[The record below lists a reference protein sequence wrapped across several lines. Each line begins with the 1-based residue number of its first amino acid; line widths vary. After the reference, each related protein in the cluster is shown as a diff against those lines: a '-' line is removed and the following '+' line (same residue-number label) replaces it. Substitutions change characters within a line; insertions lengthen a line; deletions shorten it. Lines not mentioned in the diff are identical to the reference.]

1 MDNNLQNYNLGFLDL
16 IISEDKEN
24 SKDHSGKYFGAV
36 LITDSTGVP
45 LEFRCTHPIKPS
57 LVQKQ
62 LYGKMLLPYISVTLC
77 GLPLLNTLNIKP
89 SLLIVK
95 KDWFL
100 EIREKS
106 DIPIVFIK
114 TSGEISGEISGELLD
129 FQSTATADSADMLLS
144 EIIDDRVGE
153 LKPIN
158 LYVKNKYKEDIGN
171 NIEKLKKIFYKI
183 DPLEPFDRILKAL
196 EMISTQD
203 ERFR

>member
-114 TSGEISGEISGELLD
+114 TSGELLD
-129 FQSTATADSADMLLS
+129 FQSTTDSTDMLFS
-144 EIIDDRVGE
+144 EIIDDRVGK

>member
-1 MDNNLQNYNLGFLDL
+1 MNNNLQNYILGFLDL
-16 IISEDKEN
+16 VISEDKEN

-62 LYGKMLLPYISVTLC
+62 LYGKMLLPYVSVTLC
-77 GLPLLNTLNIKP
+77 GLPLLNSLNIKP

-95 KDWFL
+95 KDCFL

-114 TSGEISGEISGELLD
+114 TSGELLD
-129 FQSTATADSADMLLS
+129 FQSTTDSTDMLFS
-144 EIIDDRVGE
+144 EIIDDRMGK

-158 LYVKNKYKEDIGN
+158 IYVKNKYKEDIRN
-171 NIEKLKKIFYKI
+171 NIENLKNIFYKI

-196 EMISTQD
+196 DMISTQD

>member
-1 MDNNLQNYNLGFLDL
+1 MDNNLQNFNLGFLDL

-24 SKDHSGKYFGAV
+24 SKDRSDKYFGAV

-106 DIPIVFIK
+106 DIPVVFIK
-114 TSGEISGEISGELLD
+114 TSGETSGELLD
-129 FQSTATADSADMLLS
+129 FQSTATAGSADMLLS

-158 LYVKNKYKEDIGN
+158 LYVKNKYKEDIRN
-171 NIEKLKKIFYKI
+171 NIENLKNIFYKI

>member
-1 MDNNLQNYNLGFLDL
+1 MDNNLQSYNLGFLDL

-24 SKDHSGKYFGAV
+24 SKDRSEKYFGAV

-45 LEFRCTHPIKPS
+45 LEFRCTHPIKPGI
-57 LVQKQ
+57 VQKQ
-62 LYGKMLLPYISVTLC
+62 LYGKMLLPYVSVTLC
-77 GLPLLNTLNIKP
+77 GLPLLNSLNIKP

-114 TSGEISGEISGELLD
+114 TSGETSGELLD
-129 FQSTATADSADMLLS
+129 FQSTATADSADMLFS
-144 EIIDDRVGE
+144 EIIDDRVGK

-158 LYVKNKYKEDIGN
+158 LYVRNKYREDIRN
-171 NIEKLKKIFYKI
+171 NIENLKNIFYKI

>member
-1 MDNNLQNYNLGFLDL
+1 MDNNLQNFNLGFLDL

-24 SKDHSGKYFGAV
+24 SKDRSDKYFGAV

-62 LYGKMLLPYISVTLC
+62 LYGNMLLPYISVTLC

-106 DIPIVFIK
+106 DIPVVFIK
-114 TSGEISGEISGELLD
+114 ISGELLD